1 MDNHELQEM
10 VKSDLMLIPTFKLG
24 ILSARDFYGS
34 LAAFVLKLSLVLI
47 FVNTMIL
54 LGVHDVGFFYPNWG
68 GLLLFIWGLALVGS
82 SFVGIF
88 VSQFIL
94 FGKMVKGRLK
104 TESLIKKKCIHF
116 SLLYLLIYCLLYFGT
131 TLFLDASYNLSAS
144 DKAFFGQGWELFN
157 LTFAQLVSL
166 LGAMLGMSILANIEI
181 SRLGIG
187 IVFDVVNTFVAQIKN
202 PRAASIQSQDRSHD

>member
-10 VKSDLMLIPTFKLG
+10 VKNDLMLIPTFKLG
-24 ILSARDFYGS
+24 ILSAWDFYGS
-34 LAAFVLKLSLVLI
+34 LAAFVLKLSLVLML
-47 FVNTMIL
+47 VNTMIQW
-54 LGVHDVGFFYPNWG
+54 GVHGIGFFYPTG
-68 GLLLFIWGLALVGS
+68 GTILFFSWGLSLVGS

-104 TESLIKKKCIHF
+104 TESLIKKKCMHF
-116 SLLYLLIYCLLYFGT
+116 SLLYLFIYCLLYVGT
-131 TLFLDASYNLSAS
+131 TLLLDSSYNLSVS
-144 DKAFFGQGWELFN
+144 DKAFFGQGWDLFN
-157 LTFAQLVSL
+157 ITFAQLVSL

-202 PRAASIQSQDRSHD
+202 SHAGSIKSQDGSHD